1 MKISGIVIPFDRY
14 KKQQLIN
21 GTFFYEAFDKHAFD
35 NVNFEKVE
43 LINNFD
49 ESKPLAKATNGTLSV
64 EITDKGLFAKA
75 TIDERSLNEDILKLL
90 NGGWKFGY
98 AFSVKED
105 YQQERNGN
113 IYRTIKKVDK
123 LFFISIYASKGNET
137 DKIDP

>member
-1 MKISGIVIPFDRY
+1 MKISGIVIPFDKY
-14 KKQQLIN
+14 KKHTLPN
-21 GTFFYEAFDKHAFD
+21 GKTFYEAFDKHAFD
-35 NVNFEKVE
+35 NVNFEEVD

-49 ESKPLAKATNGTLSV
+49 ERILLARATDGTLSV

-75 TIDERSLNEDILKLL
+75 TILNVDILKLL

-98 AFSVKED
+98 VFSVKED

>member
-1 MKISGIVIPFDRY
+1 M
-14 KKQQLIN
+14 
-21 GTFFYEAFDKHAFD
+21 
-35 NVNFEKVE
+35 
-43 LINNFD
+43 INNFD
-49 ESKPLAKATNGTLSV
+49 ERIPLARATDGTLSV

-75 TIDERSLNEDILKLL
+75 TILNVDILKLL

-98 AFSVKED
+98 VFSVKED